1 MMAIVND
8 FNVYDNIYYY
18 PLNISLTSITLNIPI
33 VNESYKMKQ
42 ADVIQREFNYHN
54 LFLMILI

>member
-1 MMAIVND
+1 MMEIVND
-8 FNVYDNIYYY
+8 FNVYDNIYHY

-42 ADVIQREFNYHN
+42 ADVIQKEFNYHN